1 MTPHTGAHL
10 RKLAEGLHVWLPTRR
25 GWGLANC
32 GLVVGND
39 TALWIDT
46 PYDRRLAGRFLAASG
61 ELLPP
66 GVAID
71 RVVVTHGNGD
81 HFWGAGVVPDAEVI
95 AAKES
100 LEQAEAEPDPRTMHA
115 FVRGA
120 VPEQPSPAPPSHSSP
135 TASPRSASS
144 SPSTA
149 RPSTVPPRP
158 EQGAAHAAGA
168 LADRRAEELLR
179 SYMRRHFGS
188 FDWADTERVRP
199 TLLFRGELEL
209 SVGGRPVRVVGLP
222 PAHTT
227 GDLFVHLPDHGTVF
241 AGDVV
246 FGSTP
251 AQPGDHAVH
260 WAGPLSAVSAVCERI
275 LATGAETIVPGH
287 GPVLGRSDV
296 RAHLDYLHHLR
307 ERAEEFHARGLPAPE
322 AARRVIAERRHPEL
336 GLPERLVVTMRTEYR
351 HLSPAPRTGVLEV
364 MAEVAQLAAECEG
377 TDDPASSPTG

>member
-10 RKLAEGLHVWLPTRR
+10 RKLAEGLHVWLPRRR

-32 GLVVGND
+32 GLVVGDD

-46 PYDRRLAGRFLAASG
+46 PYDRRLAGRFLAASR

-81 HFWGAGVVPDAEVI
+81 HFWGAGVVPNAEVI

-100 LEQAEAEPDPRTMHA
+100 LEQAEAEPDPRMLHA
-115 FVRGA
+115 FVRGT
-120 VPEQPSPAPPSHSSP
+120 VPEQPSPSPPSRPVHSTPPRP
-135 TASPRSASS
+135 TPPRSAGVE
-144 SPSTA
+144 PA
-149 RPSTVPPRP
+149 RPVTTDAAEAPYAPYAP
-158 EQGAAHAAGA
+158 EAA
-168 LADRRAEELLR
+168 ADRRAEALLS
-179 SYMRRHFGS
+179 SYMRRHFGA

-227 GDLFVHLPDHGTVF
+227 GDLFVHLPDRSTVF

-287 GPVLGRSDV
+287 GPILGRSGV

-307 ERAEEFHARGLPAPE
+307 ERAEEFHARGVPALE
-322 AARRVIAERRHPEL
+322 AARRVIAERRHPNSACPN
-336 GLPERLVVTMRTEYR
+336 GWW
-351 HLSPAPRTGVLEV
+351 
-364 MAEVAQLAAECEG
+364 
-377 TDDPASSPTG
+377 